1 MTKMARKRKF
11 TMGDL
16 YLVTK
21 ETLVDV
27 GYNRFTFSILAEK
40 LDISRGSI
48 YKYFDNK
55 EELITEYMVFEM
67 NHFLIELRKI
77 NTYNGFEEQFDYLLH
92 IIFNDN
98 NIQKIIGMGPQ
109 IQSEGNKKVENN
121 LEKLKELH
129 FSMYTL
135 LDDFIQ
141 LGKEKNFIKNT
152 LHNGVILGFIF
163 QSIAIPNHY
172 NLPREEWISSLKE
185 IIQYGVFQN
194 N

>member
-1 MTKMARKRKF
+1 MARKRKF

-27 GYNRFTFSILAEK
+27 GYNGFTFSILADK

-55 EELITEYMVFEM
+55 EELITEYMVVEM
-67 NHFLIELRKI
+67 NHFLMELRKI

-92 IIFNDN
+92 IIFKDN

-121 LEKLKELH
+121 IQKLKELH
-129 FSMYTL
+129 LSMYTL
-135 LDDFIQ
+135 LEDFIQ
-141 LGKEKNFIKNT
+141 LGKKKNIIKNT
-152 LHNGVILGFIF
+152 LHNGAILGFIF
-163 QSIAIPNHY
+163 QSVAIPNHY
-172 NLPREEWISSLKE
+172 NLPREEWITSLKE
-185 IIQYGVFQN
+185 IIQYGMFQN